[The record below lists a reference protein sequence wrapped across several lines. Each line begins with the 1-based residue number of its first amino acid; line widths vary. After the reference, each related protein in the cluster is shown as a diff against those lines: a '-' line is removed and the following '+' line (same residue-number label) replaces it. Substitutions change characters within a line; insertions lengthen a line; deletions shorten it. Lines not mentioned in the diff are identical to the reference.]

1 MWLKEVGFKDNVH
14 HWWKGISAHDY
25 ASFVLVEKLKPLKGF
40 LKIWNPDDFGNLGVN
55 KVRH

>member
-1 MWLKEVGFKDNVH
+1 MCITRGRELVLM
-14 HWWKGISAHDY
+14 I
-25 ASFVLVEKLKPLKGF
+25 VLVEKLKPLKGF